1 MTLIKNYRTLIN
13 YSLIGML
20 IFFIL
25 KTISVMYF
33 SSRNISLGF
42 PFDSY
47 GFDPFHRF
55 TDYLLVW
62 SHSSLK
68 NMYDLSDQ
76 FFNNLKPAPYGYYQ
90 FLVLKMIPFKEYHY
104 TKYINFLLI
113 LILFLYVNYKIF
125 QTNADKESQNFLLFL
140 TFISL
145 NYPIFFLLDRGN
157 VDIYTALLISILV
170 YRSTLSNTEK
180 YDNTGNALII
190 GIIIGFKPT
199 FAIYIIS
206 LLMCFS
212 YKNIFIGIFTA
223 LISYLLPIFIYG
235 ADLNYLFLSIVNARN
250 SLGLPS
256 IFCHNFACSL
266 RAFYLNPNIYFSM
279 VFSVIIFIFMTFI
292 LFRIHK
298 SNIIKNKFVLNL
310 LAVTTILLVAND
322 PSPDYR
328 IIFLI
333 PFVFVIHLIISIEN
347 LSNKSFCLL
356 ILSIIAIFS
365 FSNIYIKSFLNYFTV
380 LRFLGIIVFCYL
392 IVNNAL
398 RKDIN

>member
-1 MTLIKNYRTLIN
+1 MTLTKNYRTLIN
-13 YSLIGML
+13 FSLIGML
-20 IFFIL
+20 IVFIL
-25 KTISVMYF
+25 KSISVMYF

-68 NMYDLSDQ
+68 NMYDLNDP

-90 FLVLKMIPFKEYHY
+90 FLVLKLIPFKEYHY

-113 LILFLYVNYKIF
+113 LFLFLYINYKIF
-125 QTNADKESQNFLLFL
+125 QINADNESQNLLIFL
-140 TFISL
+140 TFISV

-170 YRSTLSNTEK
+170 YRSVINITKN
-180 YDNTGNALII
+180 YDNAGNALII

-199 FAIYIIS
+199 FAIYIIT

-212 YKNIFIGIFTA
+212 YKNICIGIFTA

-235 ADLNYLFLSIVNARN
+235 AELNYLFLSIINARN

-256 IFCHNFACSL
+256 IFCHNFTCSL

-279 VFSVIIFIFMTFI
+279 VFSVIVFMFMTS
-292 LFRIHK
+292 LRFRIHK
-298 SNIIKNKFVLNL
+298 SNIIKYKFVLNL
-310 LAVTTILLVAND
+310 LVVTTILLVAND

-333 PFVFVIHLIISIEN
+333 PFVFVIPLILSIKN
-347 LSNKSFCLL
+347 LSNKSFYLL

-365 FSNIYIKSFLNYFTV
+365 FSNIYFKSFLNYFTV
-380 LRFLGIIVFCYL
+380 LRFLGVTVFCYL

-398 RKDIN
+398 RKNIN